1 MRKRGRRAA
10 ILLGVLLGMPAAALA
25 QHRGRAQ
32 RPDPNP
38 DASIVIE
45 QVRVGILAVGAS
57 VGGGRL
63 RFRGEE
69 HSFSVRGLEFGSVGV
84 VALSASG
91 EVFQLRRLG
100 PQGTVVAGKLIAFL
114 LLRIGAQI
122 MLTGA
127 TDALRP
133 LLAPRG
139 AAVGSLV
146 RHQGAAGRQGR
157 PRAARPAGGVRRGIA
172 RAGPRHPG
180 GGMPR
185 RHRRADGLRHPAER
199 ARGADRLP
207 ADGAAALRRSRQRL
221 PRHQLEEPGADRRH
235 AALPG
240 RTAAHGGRRPGP
252 GSGGGGSGRGGTAWC
267 WPSCWPSRR
276 CSGCSSRTPRRRC

>member
-1 MRKRGRRAA
+1 
-10 ILLGVLLGMPAAALA
+10 MPAAALA
-25 QHRGRAQ
+25 QQRGRGAQ

-84 VALSASG
+84 ATLSASG

-100 PQGTVVAGKLIAFL
+100 PKGTVVAGKLTAFL
-114 LLRIGAQI
+114 LLCIGAQI
-122 MLTGA
+122 MLIGA

-139 AAVGSLV
+139 
-146 RHQGAAGRQGR
+146 
-157 PRAARPAGGVRRGIA
+157 
-172 RAGPRHPG
+172 
-180 GGMPR
+180 
-185 RHRRADGLRHPAER
+185 
-199 ARGADRLP
+199 
-207 ADGAAALRRSRQRL
+207 
-221 PRHQLEEPGADRRH
+221 
-235 AALPG
+235 
-240 RTAAHGGRRPGP
+240 
-252 GSGGGGSGRGGTAWC
+252 
-267 WPSCWPSRR
+267 
-276 CSGCSSRTPRRRC
+276 